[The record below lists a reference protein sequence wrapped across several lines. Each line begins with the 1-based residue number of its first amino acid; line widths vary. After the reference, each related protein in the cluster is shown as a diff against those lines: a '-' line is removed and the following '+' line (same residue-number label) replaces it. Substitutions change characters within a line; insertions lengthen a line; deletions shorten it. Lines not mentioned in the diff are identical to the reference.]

1 MNGFRALML
10 CAGLMT
16 GTAAFAAN
24 PLVEMKTSMGSVTFE
39 LYPDKAPRTVEN
51 FMKYV
56 KSGFYQGT
64 IFHRVVD
71 RFVVQGGGVT
81 ADLQAKPTLD
91 PIPNEAT
98 NGLKN
103 EAGTLA
109 MARAYDPNSATSQFY
124 VNLDRN
130 LFLNH
135 HKPEPDYYGYCV
147 FGKVVKGMD
156 VLKRIGSVPTGGA
169 GPFPTDVPLQP
180 IVIEEVSVLPVAAA
194 TNKPAKK
201 RKHHG

>member
-1 MNGFRALML
+1 MKLLRALTL
-10 CAGLMT
+10 CAGLLT
-16 GTAAFAAN
+16 GTAALAAN

-81 ADLQAKPTLD
+81 ADLKAKPTFD

-98 NGLKN
+98 NGLTN

-109 MARAYDPNSATSQFY
+109 MARAYDPNSATSQFF

-135 HKPEPDYYGYCV
+135 HKPDPDYYGYCV

-156 VLKRIGSVPTGGA
+156 VLKRIGSVPTGAA

-180 IVIEEVSVLPVAAA
+180 VVIEDVSVIPVAAA
-194 TNKPAKK
+194 TQPTKK

>member
-1 MNGFRALML
+1 MNTFRALLL
-10 CAGLMT
+10 CTGLMT
-16 GTAAFAAN
+16 GSAALAAN
-24 PLVEMKTSMGSVTFE
+24 PLVEMKTNMGSVTFE

-64 IFHRVVD
+64 VFHRVVD
-71 RFVVQGGGVT
+71 RFVVQGGGLT
-81 ADLQAKPTLD
+81 ADMQAKPTLD

-109 MARAYDPNSATSQFY
+109 MARAYDPNSATSQFFI
-124 VNLDRN
+124 NLDRN

-135 HKPEPDYYGYCV
+135 HKPEADYYGYCV

-156 VLKRIGSVPTGGA
+156 VLKRIGSVPTGAA
-169 GPFPTDVPLQP
+169 GPFPTDVPVQTVL
-180 IVIEEVSVLPVAAA
+180 IEDISLVTVATA
-194 TNKPAKK
+194 TKPSKK

>member
-1 MNGFRALML
+1 MNTFRALIL
-10 CAGLMT
+10 CTGLMT
-16 GTAAFAAN
+16 GTVALAAN
-24 PLVEMKTSMGSVTFE
+24 PLVEMKTNMGSVTFE
-39 LYPDKAPRTVEN
+39 LYPDKAPVTVEN

-64 IFHRVVD
+64 VFHRVVD
-71 RFVVQGGGVT
+71 RFVVQGGGLT

-98 NGLKN
+98 NGLTN

-109 MARAYDPNSATSQFY
+109 MARAYDPNSATSQFF

-156 VLKRIGSVPTGGA
+156 VLKRIASLPTGA
-169 GPFPTDVPLQP
+169 SGPFPTDVPVQTV
-180 IVIEEVSVLPVAAA
+180 VIEDVSVIAVATA
-194 TNKPAKK
+194 TKPPKK

>member
-1 MNGFRALML
+1 MKLLRALTL
-10 CAGLMT
+10 CAGLLS
-16 GTAAFAAN
+16 GTAALAAN
-24 PLVEMKTSMGSVTFE
+24 PLVEMKTNMGSVTFE

-64 IFHRVVD
+64 VFHRVVD

-81 ADLQAKPTLD
+81 ADMQAKPTLD

-98 NGLKN
+98 NGLTN
-103 EAGTLA
+103 EAGTIA
-109 MARAYDPNSATSQFY
+109 MARAYDPNSATSQFF

-156 VLKRIGSVPTGGA
+156 VLKRIGSVPTGAA

-180 IVIEEVSVLPVAAA
+180 VVIEDVSVLPVATA
-194 TNKPAKK
+194 TKPTKK

>member
-1 MNGFRALML
+1 ML
-10 CAGLMT
+10 CTGLMT
-16 GTAAFAAN
+16 GTAALAAN
-24 PLVEMKTSMGSVTFE
+24 PLVEMKTNMGSVTFE

-64 IFHRVVD
+64 VFHRVVD
-71 RFVVQGGGVT
+71 HFVVQGGGVT
-81 ADLQAKPTLD
+81 ADMQAKPTLD

-156 VLKRIGSVPTGGA
+156 VLKRIGSVPTGAA

-180 IVIEEVSVLPVAAA
+180 VVIEDVSVIPVAAA
-194 TNKPAKK
+194 TQPTKK